1 MDFSQRSSLFV
12 LELINTAV
20 STWTVV
26 LDTRHPLAVARTL
39 GATPGQTGLGLAM
52 AQLLPALPGAAGI
65 PFAWRSRVQY
75 PPGPW
80 LLAPGLGIL
89 LTSLFSR
96 PSPHSPSHDDQ
107 SRKHSG
113 QPRSDSRS
121 NKNHPRCQLTR
132 RRPARKWSSARTSR
146 RRQGA
151 RRPDVV
157 LEEVGAGQ
165 LMPHRGTCSRR
176 FRSERVSALP
186 MSARISTCEHAQDRH
201 RQVNPDQRIGRL
213 IISHI
218 RCAPAKNSSA
228 HGRWSPPRNDIAK
241 TGLPHTTACVAR
253 FPRRHCPREWLTRDV
268 GMTYQMSSRNTP
280 TAISLVVIPGAGIPS
295 LYSSTKGATSSHRPR
310 IGGTENHH
318 EAARGSTRGA
328 EPIAISAIPTSTS
341 FQCPSN
347 PPPVYS

>member
-20 STWTVV
+20 STWTAV

-52 AQLLPALPGAAGI
+52 AQLLPALPCAAGI
-65 PFAWRSRVQY
+65 PFAWRSQVQY
-75 PPGPW
+75 PPGSW

-107 SRKHSG
+107 SRKHFS
-113 QPRSDSRS
+113 QPRPDSRS
-121 NKNHPRCQLTR
+121 DKNHPRCQLTR

-186 MSARISTCEHAQDRH
+186 MSARITTCEHAQDRH

-213 IISHI
+213 ILSHI
-218 RCAPAKNSSA
+218 RCAPRTAA
-228 HGRWSPPRNDIAK
+228 PVGRHRAARHRHVGDRARDARGDRRLLPSRHAGHTPGILREELDGT
-241 TGLPHTTACVAR
+241 TGTAAR
-253 FPRRHCPREWLTRDV
+253 DTNPRR
-268 GMTYQMSSRNTP
+268 
-280 TAISLVVIPGAGIPS
+280 GAAF
-295 LYSSTKGATSSHRPR
+295 L
-310 IGGTENHH
+310 
-318 EAARGSTRGA
+318 AARTA
-328 EPIAISAIPTSTS
+328 EIERAAKAAIER
-341 FQCPSN
+341 Q
-347 PPPVYS
+347 